1 MGRMPFPQR
10 QKTHIRVYVF
20 TALLLIYIDIYQTVI
35 YKYIHTTENVYIA
48 VMHGNK
54 QSRNRQGDNHI
65 YVYASGSGEVKIR
78 SRSYA
83 PKSEQKALQVSSPP
97 NQ

>member
-65 YVYASGSGEVKIR
+65 YVYAAGSGEGKIR
-78 SRSYA
+78 R
-83 PKSEQKALQVSSPP
+83 
-97 NQ
+97 